1 MDQTILIID
10 DEKAVRDVLAALLSG
25 EGYRVTTAANG
36 EEALAILEAQGAG
49 AFDYILSDIRMPKMD
64 GLEFLKRSRAMGC
77 AAATIVMSAY
87 GSVDTAIEA
96 IKLGAYDYISKPFK
110 ADEVLIA
117 LRKAEERERLI
128 RENRELRRTLQHGYQ
143 FENIVA
149 KSPKMQGVLGLLQ
162 KVADY
167 RSSVLILGESGTGK
181 ELLARAVHY
190 NSNRKD
196 GPFVTAHCGAI
207 PEHLL
212 ESEFF
217 GSEGPAGME
226 AVSPKRGLF
235 EEANGGT
242 LFLDEVVALPSFV
255 QVKLLALLQGGTIR
269 RVGGD
274 RDLSMDVRVIAAS
287 VRDLEKEVEEGRF
300 REDLFYRLNVIPVR
314 VPPLRERREDIPLL
328 VDHFLRLY
336 GKQMGKD
343 LHALTPEALDALLH
357 YPWKGNVRELENV
370 IERAVVLAE
379 GKIVELEQLAPW
391 IQDDRRTAFLGVAP
405 DEYSIKKVVP
415 RIEKELITRALR
427 KTRGNRTAASKLLEI
442 SHRAVLY
449 KIKDFG
455 IDGF

>member
-10 DEKAVRDVLAALLSG
+10 DESAVRDVLTALLSG
-25 EGYRVTTAANG
+25 EGYRVSTASNG
-36 EEALAILEAQGAG
+36 EEGLEILRAQGPS
-49 AFDYILSDIRMPKMD
+49 AFDYILSDVRMPRMD
-64 GLEFLKRSRAMGC
+64 GLEFLRRSRAMGC
-77 AAATIVMSAY
+77 TAAVIVMSAY

-128 RENRELRRTLQHGYQ
+128 RENRELRRSLQSG
-143 FENIVA
+143 FRLENIVA
-149 KSPKMQGVLGLLQ
+149 KSPRMRAVLDLLQ
-162 KVADY
+162 KVSDY
-167 RSSVLILGESGTGK
+167 RSSVLVLGEGGSGK
-181 ELLARAVHY
+181 ELLARTLHF

-196 GPFVTAHCGAI
+196 GPFVVAHCGAL
-207 PEHLL
+207 PEASV
-212 ESEFF
+212 EGEFF
-217 GSEGPAGME
+217 GVEGPT
-226 AVSPKRGLF
+226 PKRGLF

-242 LFLDEVVALPSFV
+242 LFLDEVGALPAFF
-255 QVKLLALLQGGTIR
+255 QVKLLGVVQGGLLH

-274 RDLSMDVRVIAAS
+274 RDIPVDVRVVAS
-287 VRDLEKEVEEGRF
+287 SAHDLEKEVEQGRF

-314 VPPLRERREDIPLL
+314 VPPLRERREDVPQL
-328 VDHFLRLY
+328 VDYFLKEY
-336 GKQMGKD
+336 GRQVGKEVR
-343 LHALTPEALDALLH
+343 AVTPEALDALLH

-379 GKIVELEQLAPW
+379 GPVVELEHLAPW

-449 KIKDFG
+449 KIKDYG
-455 IDGF
+455 IEVF